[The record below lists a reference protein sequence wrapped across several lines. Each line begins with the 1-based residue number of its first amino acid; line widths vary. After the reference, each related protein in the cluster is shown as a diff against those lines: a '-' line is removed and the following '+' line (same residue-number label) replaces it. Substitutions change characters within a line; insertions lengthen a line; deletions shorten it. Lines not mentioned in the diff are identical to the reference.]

1 MTARLS
7 DAIRQERDI
16 LRATFGSRIPMTRPM
31 LAALLKKFNTFV
43 AWSEEL
49 EQELELQA
57 GHEHRPS
64 ARVFDFPAR
73 GAFLLDD
80 DGVAL

>member
-7 DAIRQERDI
+7 DAIREERDI
-16 LRATFGSRIPMTRPM
+16 VRATLHSRIPMTRPM

-43 AWSEEL
+43 AWAEEQ
-49 EQELELQA
+49 EAELELQA

-64 ARVFDFPAR
+64 ARIFDFPSR
-73 GAFLLDD
+73 GLLSIDD
-80 DGVAL
+80 DGIAL

>member
-7 DAIRQERDI
+7 ETIREERDI
-16 LRATFGSRIPMTRPM
+16 LRATFNSRIPMTRPM

-49 EQELELQA
+49 EQELALQA

-64 ARVFDFPAR
+64 ARIFDFPSR
-73 GAFLLDD
+73 GLLSIDD
-80 DGVAL
+80 DGIAL